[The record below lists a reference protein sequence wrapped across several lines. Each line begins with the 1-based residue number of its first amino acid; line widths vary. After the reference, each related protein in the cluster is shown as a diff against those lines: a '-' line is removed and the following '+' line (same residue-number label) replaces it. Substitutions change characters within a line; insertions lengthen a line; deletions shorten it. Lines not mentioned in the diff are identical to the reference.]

1 MQSMSRLSLMI
12 APAFASCITLTPRAA
27 SNAIA
32 YEHRIRPDL
41 VIWAS
46 ITKAA
51 GVRAEEEEY

>member
-1 MQSMSRLSLMI
+1 MI
-12 APAFASCITLTPRAA
+12 APAFPSCITLTPCAA

-32 YEHRIRPDL
+32 YQHRIRPDL

>member
-1 MQSMSRLSLMI
+1 MSRLSLMI

-27 SNAIA
+27 SNTIA
-32 YEHRIRPDL
+32 YQHRIRTDL